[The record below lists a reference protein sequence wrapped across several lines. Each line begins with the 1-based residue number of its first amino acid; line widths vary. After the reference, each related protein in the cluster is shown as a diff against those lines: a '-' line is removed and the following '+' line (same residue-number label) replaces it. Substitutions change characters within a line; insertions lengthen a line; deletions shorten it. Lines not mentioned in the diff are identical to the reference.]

1 MVFQTVSDITQL
13 QSVLNSAPY
22 NSTISIKNGSY
33 TITSIFT
40 ISKSGITLK
49 AETSG
54 GVIFTGGNVSFN
66 ITGNNNIIDGI
77 QFLNTSA
84 NMSNVGG
91 SNFNSFD
98 LISVSGSNNVI
109 SNLNITPT
117 KKKNET
123 KFTKKINFFF
133 ILVGVKAPRRALGYF
148 TITTF
153 YGCNGYPILLEFVF
167 SSVS

>member
-1 MVFQTVSDITQL
+1 MVLQTVTDITKL
-13 QSVLNSAPY
+13 QSIINNTPP
-22 NSTISIKNGSY
+22 NSTISIQNGTY
-33 TITSIFT
+33 TVTSIIT
-40 ISKSGITLK
+40 IAVSNITLK
-49 AETSG
+49 AQTPN
-54 GVIFTGGNVSFN
+54 GVIFTGGNISFN
-66 ITGNNNIIDGI
+66 ITGNNNVFDGI

-84 NMSNVGG
+84 NMSTVGG
-91 SNFNSFD
+91 NNFNSYN
-98 LISVSGSNNVI
+98 LISVSGNNNTL
-109 SNLNITPT
+109 SNITPT